1 MNTEMLE
8 KKIENQRNEIN
19 NLKKN
24 IKPSTGEMKRKLFYR
39 KKELKVAQDKIMI
52 LSRKLNEKEIRII
65 HLKEERFCLTNELIK
80 LKSLTLLSFI
90 KNKILGFYNGVLY
103 RGFW

>member
-19 NLKKN
+19 NLKKH
-24 IKPSTGEMKRKLFYR
+24 IKPSTREMKRRFHN
-39 KKELKVAQDKIMI
+39 KKEELKVAQNKIMI
-52 LSRKLNEKEIRII
+52 LGRRIEERETRII
-65 HLKEERFCLTNELIK
+65 HLKEERFALTNELIE
-80 LKSLTLLSFI
+80 LKSITLLNFV
-90 KNKILGFYNGVLY
+90 KRKLLGLYNGIVY